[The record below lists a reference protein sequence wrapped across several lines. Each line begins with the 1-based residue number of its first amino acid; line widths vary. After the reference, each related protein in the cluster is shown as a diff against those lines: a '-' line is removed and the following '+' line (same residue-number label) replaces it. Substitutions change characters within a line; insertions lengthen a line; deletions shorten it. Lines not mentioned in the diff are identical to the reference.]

1 MSYKELLKDKYICNN
16 NTIEEKLNILN
27 RKRKEGKLLRYSTD
41 KDSWIS
47 LYNKDTNEYFIF
59 NNIKH
64 NNFNNKVMDTLKDIN
79 KELIEKYGDEYVKYS
94 PKIRNAYIN

>member
-1 MSYKELLKDKYICNN
+1 MSYKELLKDKYICSNSN
-16 NTIEEKLNILN
+16 IDDKLNILN
-27 RKRKEGKLLRYSTD
+27 IKRKEGKLLRYSTN

-64 NNFNNKVMDTLKDIN
+64 NNFNNKVIETLNEIN
-79 KELIEKYGDEYVKYS
+79 KGLIEKYGEDYVKYC